1 MSEPPECRDEVCL
14 TCSDRAV
21 PARVVRLL
29 EHGMAVVAGADGLAE
44 ASVALVTAVPGD
56 TVLLH
61 AGEAIAVL
69 PDAEEPAGR

>member
-1 MSEPPECRDEVCL
+1 MSGSPECRDEVCL
-14 TCSDRAV
+14 TCSDQAV

-29 EHGMAVVAGADGLAE
+29 EYGMAVIAGPDGLTE

-56 TVLLH
+56 TVLIH

-69 PDAEEPAGR
+69 PEPPEREAR